1 MADGGLNNSRS
12 AEGKPGKPGKLSH
25 DLLKKFTPDP
35 GLTQGQLLPG
45 PGSRLS
51 SQSLLWSSE
60 DATTSQENFKS
71 KKAASVRIKEPNESE
86 EYLSPSSAD
95 EDMLSDEEAGQE
107 KKKKKRSI
115 KSKLTSPFKRVKS
128 FFKRKK
134 SPTRVKSCEALST
147 EHYTPTDVQTNAGSD
162 DTLRHRT
169 KSEPSLT
176 DTKLNT
182 SFAEPVLDRPHS
194 DLLSN
199 LNTDE
204 LLQGLN
210 KMQGKG
216 QDKSQDSA
224 FEEGAMSSESLHST
238 GTPLDWSLRSS
249 DGGAEAAVS
258 FENIPNVSSIDGL
271 QAARDKIK
279 AAPKHRRPPTR
290 IQAKTSSVSLKN
302 NPVEPHRRSK
312 TDHNHLTNKE
322 CESLEQSSGGG
333 KNSDVASETK
343 LETLEVTC
351 EPSKESVVADLK
363 MKGNDILASL
373 SESPEDAN
381 QNNVRNSTEEQDTLQ
396 AEREKAKEDLIIEST
411 AGNEQ
416 TELSLEE
423 KENENVND
431 EGNKRIDGKG
441 TPQPERV
448 EENEILKEVNGK
460 AELNRPQ
467 LDGNGRSESLQ
478 LFEVK
483 GKAKEVNPRD
493 DHSALRKGR
502 SFISRESNV
511 KAPIIALTELIEK
524 PQQSQEIKEHRQEL
538 SDLQNSTEKQIS
550 GQEESKDSSSSQE
563 ESKDSTSEEIEALS
577 APHVLKKA
585 SNKEEVSGQPAWVQ
599 LANKRRRSQR
609 LSQLI
614 EDGGQECN
622 KASLNTPSSLSSV
635 PAQNNATKKKNDE
648 KDVKPSANVKERP
661 KVPVKPVNLSQ
672 KAPLTKPLPLSKAVN
687 ITEEIRLPS
696 AKPIVQKKPALNNQ
710 LDKCAV
716 CDRRVYQMEK
726 CNFDSS
732 VLHKQCIKCA
742 VCKRLLTVGN
752 FVMAERKVYCKP
764 HAKTVAVSS

>member
-1 MADGGLNNSRS
+1 MHSS
-12 AEGKPGKPGKLSH
+12 SLSF
-25 DLLKKFTPDP
+25 LEFP
-35 GLTQGQLLPG
+35 
-45 PGSRLS
+45 
-51 SQSLLWSSE
+51 
-60 DATTSQENFKS
+60 
-71 KKAASVRIKEPNESE
+71 
-86 EYLSPSSAD
+86 
-95 EDMLSDEEAGQE
+95 
-107 KKKKKRSI
+107 
-115 KSKLTSPFKRVKS
+115 
-128 FFKRKK
+128 
-134 SPTRVKSCEALST
+134 
-147 EHYTPTDVQTNAGSD
+147 
-162 DTLRHRT
+162 
-169 KSEPSLT
+169 
-176 DTKLNT
+176 
-182 SFAEPVLDRPHS
+182 
-194 DLLSN
+194 SN
-199 LNTDE
+199 LFLFT
-204 LLQGLN
+204 
-210 KMQGKG
+210 
-216 QDKSQDSA
+216 
-224 FEEGAMSSESLHST
+224 
-238 GTPLDWSLRSS
+238 
-249 DGGAEAAVS
+249 AAVS

-312 TDHNHLTNKE
+312 TDPNHLT
-322 CESLEQSSGGG
+322 SPEQSSGGG

-431 EGNKRIDGKG
+431 EGNKRIDGKE
-441 TPQPERV
+441 TPQPERE

-483 GKAKEVNPRD
+483 GKSKEVNPRD
-493 DHSALRKGR
+493 DHSALRKGQ
-502 SFISRESNV
+502 SLISRESNV

-524 PQQSQEIKEHRQEL
+524 PQQSQEIKEHRQER

-585 SNKEEVSGQPAWVQ
+585 TNKEEVSGQPAWVQ

-622 KASLNTPSSLSSV
+622 K
-635 PAQNNATKKKNDE
+635 
-648 KDVKPSANVKERP
+648 
-661 KVPVKPVNLSQ
+661 
-672 KAPLTKPLPLSKAVN
+672 
-687 ITEEIRLPS
+687 
-696 AKPIVQKKPALNNQ
+696 
-710 LDKCAV
+710 
-716 CDRRVYQMEK
+716 
-726 CNFDSS
+726 
-732 VLHKQCIKCA
+732 
-742 VCKRLLTVGN
+742 
-752 FVMAERKVYCKP
+752 VMALCLIP
-764 HAKTVAVSS
+764 

>member
-25 DLLKKFTPDP
+25 DLLNKFTPDP

-51 SQSLLWSSE
+51 VQSLLWSSE

-71 KKAASVRIKEPNESE
+71 KKTASVRIKEPNESE

-147 EHYTPTDVQTNAGSD
+147 EHYNPTDVQTNAGSD

-312 TDHNHLTNKE
+312 TDPNHLTNKE
-322 CESLEQSSGGG
+322 GERPEQSSGGG

-363 MKGNDILASL
+363 MKDNDILASL

-431 EGNKRIDGKG
+431 EGNKRIDGKE

-483 GKAKEVNPRD
+483 VKSNEVNPRD

-502 SFISRESNV
+502 SLISRESNV
-511 KAPIIALTELIEK
+511 KAPIIALTEPIEK
-524 PQQSQEIKEHRQEL
+524 PQQSQEIKEHRQER

-550 GQEESKDSSSSQE
+550 GQEESKDSSSSQV

-585 SNKEEVSGQPAWVQ
+585 ANKEEVSGQPAWVQ

-614 EDGGQECN
+614 EDGGQEYN

-648 KDVKPSANVKERP
+648 KDVKPSSNVKERP

-696 AKPIVQKKPALNNQ
+696 AKPIVQKKPALHNQ

>member
-1 MADGGLNNSRS
+1 MHSS
-12 AEGKPGKPGKLSH
+12 SLSF
-25 DLLKKFTPDP
+25 LEFP
-35 GLTQGQLLPG
+35 
-45 PGSRLS
+45 
-51 SQSLLWSSE
+51 
-60 DATTSQENFKS
+60 
-71 KKAASVRIKEPNESE
+71 
-86 EYLSPSSAD
+86 
-95 EDMLSDEEAGQE
+95 
-107 KKKKKRSI
+107 
-115 KSKLTSPFKRVKS
+115 
-128 FFKRKK
+128 
-134 SPTRVKSCEALST
+134 
-147 EHYTPTDVQTNAGSD
+147 
-162 DTLRHRT
+162 
-169 KSEPSLT
+169 
-176 DTKLNT
+176 
-182 SFAEPVLDRPHS
+182 
-194 DLLSN
+194 SN
-199 LNTDE
+199 LFLFT
-204 LLQGLN
+204 
-210 KMQGKG
+210 
-216 QDKSQDSA
+216 
-224 FEEGAMSSESLHST
+224 
-238 GTPLDWSLRSS
+238 
-249 DGGAEAAVS
+249 AAVS

-312 TDHNHLTNKE
+312 TDPNHLTNKE
-322 CESLEQSSGGG
+322 GENPEQSSGGG

-363 MKGNDILASL
+363 MKDNDILASL

-396 AEREKAKEDLIIEST
+396 AEREKEDLIIEST

-431 EGNKRIDGKG
+431 EGNKRIDGKE

-460 AELNRPQ
+460 AELNRPH

-483 GKAKEVNPRD
+483 GKSKEVNPRD
-493 DHSALRKGR
+493 DHSALRKGQ
-502 SFISRESNV
+502 SLISRESNV

-524 PQQSQEIKEHRQEL
+524 PQQSQEIKEHRQER

-585 SNKEEVSGQPAWVQ
+585 TNKEEVSGQPAWVQ

-622 KASLNTPSSLSSV
+622 K
-635 PAQNNATKKKNDE
+635 
-648 KDVKPSANVKERP
+648 
-661 KVPVKPVNLSQ
+661 
-672 KAPLTKPLPLSKAVN
+672 
-687 ITEEIRLPS
+687 
-696 AKPIVQKKPALNNQ
+696 
-710 LDKCAV
+710 
-716 CDRRVYQMEK
+716 
-726 CNFDSS
+726 
-732 VLHKQCIKCA
+732 
-742 VCKRLLTVGN
+742 
-752 FVMAERKVYCKP
+752 VMALCLIP
-764 HAKTVAVSS
+764 

>member
-1 MADGGLNNSRS
+1 MHFSS
-12 AEGKPGKPGKLSH
+12 LSF
-25 DLLKKFTPDP
+25 LEFP
-35 GLTQGQLLPG
+35 
-45 PGSRLS
+45 
-51 SQSLLWSSE
+51 
-60 DATTSQENFKS
+60 
-71 KKAASVRIKEPNESE
+71 
-86 EYLSPSSAD
+86 
-95 EDMLSDEEAGQE
+95 
-107 KKKKKRSI
+107 
-115 KSKLTSPFKRVKS
+115 
-128 FFKRKK
+128 
-134 SPTRVKSCEALST
+134 
-147 EHYTPTDVQTNAGSD
+147 
-162 DTLRHRT
+162 
-169 KSEPSLT
+169 
-176 DTKLNT
+176 
-182 SFAEPVLDRPHS
+182 
-194 DLLSN
+194 SN
-199 LNTDE
+199 LFLFT
-204 LLQGLN
+204 
-210 KMQGKG
+210 
-216 QDKSQDSA
+216 
-224 FEEGAMSSESLHST
+224 
-238 GTPLDWSLRSS
+238 
-249 DGGAEAAVS
+249 AAVS

-312 TDHNHLTNKE
+312 TDPNHLTNKE
-322 CESLEQSSGGG
+322 GEGLEQSPGGG

-363 MKGNDILASL
+363 MKDNDILASL

-416 TELSLEE
+416 TQLSLEE

-431 EGNKRIDGKG
+431 EGNKRIDGKE

-483 GKAKEVNPRD
+483 GKSKEVNPRD
-493 DHSALRKGR
+493 YHSALRKGR
-502 SFISRESNV
+502 SLISRESNV
-511 KAPIIALTELIEK
+511 KAPIIPLTELIEK
-524 PQQSQEIKEHRQEL
+524 PQQSQEIKEHRQER

-550 GQEESKDSSSSQE
+550 GQEESKDSSSSQV

-585 SNKEEVSGQPAWVQ
+585 TNKEEVSGQPAWVQ

-622 KASLNTPSSLSSV
+622 K
-635 PAQNNATKKKNDE
+635 
-648 KDVKPSANVKERP
+648 
-661 KVPVKPVNLSQ
+661 
-672 KAPLTKPLPLSKAVN
+672 
-687 ITEEIRLPS
+687 
-696 AKPIVQKKPALNNQ
+696 
-710 LDKCAV
+710 
-716 CDRRVYQMEK
+716 
-726 CNFDSS
+726 
-732 VLHKQCIKCA
+732 
-742 VCKRLLTVGN
+742 
-752 FVMAERKVYCKP
+752 VMALCLIP
-764 HAKTVAVSS
+764 

>member
-1 MADGGLNNSRS
+1 MHSS
-12 AEGKPGKPGKLSH
+12 SLSFLEFH
-25 DLLKKFTPDP
+25 
-35 GLTQGQLLPG
+35 
-45 PGSRLS
+45 
-51 SQSLLWSSE
+51 
-60 DATTSQENFKS
+60 
-71 KKAASVRIKEPNESE
+71 
-86 EYLSPSSAD
+86 
-95 EDMLSDEEAGQE
+95 
-107 KKKKKRSI
+107 
-115 KSKLTSPFKRVKS
+115 
-128 FFKRKK
+128 
-134 SPTRVKSCEALST
+134 
-147 EHYTPTDVQTNAGSD
+147 
-162 DTLRHRT
+162 
-169 KSEPSLT
+169 
-176 DTKLNT
+176 
-182 SFAEPVLDRPHS
+182 
-194 DLLSN
+194 SN
-199 LNTDE
+199 LFLFT
-204 LLQGLN
+204 
-210 KMQGKG
+210 
-216 QDKSQDSA
+216 
-224 FEEGAMSSESLHST
+224 
-238 GTPLDWSLRSS
+238 
-249 DGGAEAAVS
+249 AAVS

-312 TDHNHLTNKE
+312 TDPNHLTNKE
-322 CESLEQSSGGG
+322 GENPEQSSGGG

-363 MKGNDILASL
+363 MKDNDILASL

-396 AEREKAKEDLIIEST
+396 AEREKEDLIIEST

-431 EGNKRIDGKG
+431 EGNKRIDGKE

-460 AELNRPQ
+460 AELNRPH

-483 GKAKEVNPRD
+483 GKSKEVNPRD
-493 DHSALRKGR
+493 DHSALRKGQ
-502 SFISRESNV
+502 SLISRESNV

-524 PQQSQEIKEHRQEL
+524 PQQSQEIKEHRQER

-585 SNKEEVSGQPAWVQ
+585 TNKEEVSGQPAWVQ

-622 KASLNTPSSLSSV
+622 K
-635 PAQNNATKKKNDE
+635 
-648 KDVKPSANVKERP
+648 
-661 KVPVKPVNLSQ
+661 
-672 KAPLTKPLPLSKAVN
+672 
-687 ITEEIRLPS
+687 
-696 AKPIVQKKPALNNQ
+696 
-710 LDKCAV
+710 
-716 CDRRVYQMEK
+716 
-726 CNFDSS
+726 
-732 VLHKQCIKCA
+732 
-742 VCKRLLTVGN
+742 
-752 FVMAERKVYCKP
+752 VMALCLIP
-764 HAKTVAVSS
+764 

>member
-1 MADGGLNNSRS
+1 MLQHHKKTLNQRKQQVLESRNPMKVKNICRPAVLMRICS
-12 AEGKPGKPGKLSH
+12 RM
-25 DLLKKFTPDP
+25 KK
-35 GLTQGQLLPG
+35 Q
-45 PGSRLS
+45 
-51 SQSLLWSSE
+51 
-60 DATTSQENFKS
+60 A
-71 KKAASVRIKEPNESE
+71 
-86 EYLSPSSAD
+86 
-95 EDMLSDEEAGQE
+95 
-107 KKKKKRSI
+107 KKKEKKRSI

-312 TDHNHLTNKE
+312 TDPNHLTNKE
-322 CESLEQSSGGG
+322 GENPEQSSGGG

-363 MKGNDILASL
+363 MKDNDILASL

-396 AEREKAKEDLIIEST
+396 AEREKEDLIIEST

-416 TELSLEE
+416 TELSVEE

-431 EGNKRIDGKG
+431 EGNKRIDGKE

-460 AELNRPQ
+460 AELNRPH

-483 GKAKEVNPRD
+483 GKSKEVNPRD
-493 DHSALRKGR
+493 DHSALRKGQ
-502 SFISRESNV
+502 SLRESNV
-511 KAPIIALTELIEK
+511 KAPVIALTELIEK
-524 PQQSQEIKEHRQEL
+524 PQQSQEIKEHRQER

-585 SNKEEVSGQPAWVQ
+585 TNKEEVSGQPAWVQ

-622 KASLNTPSSLSSV
+622 K
-635 PAQNNATKKKNDE
+635 
-648 KDVKPSANVKERP
+648 
-661 KVPVKPVNLSQ
+661 
-672 KAPLTKPLPLSKAVN
+672 
-687 ITEEIRLPS
+687 
-696 AKPIVQKKPALNNQ
+696 
-710 LDKCAV
+710 
-716 CDRRVYQMEK
+716 
-726 CNFDSS
+726 
-732 VLHKQCIKCA
+732 
-742 VCKRLLTVGN
+742 
-752 FVMAERKVYCKP
+752 VMALCLIP
-764 HAKTVAVSS
+764 

>member
-25 DLLKKFTPDP
+25 DLLNKFTPDP

-71 KKAASVRIKEPNESE
+71 KKTASVRIKEPNESE

-312 TDHNHLTNKE
+312 TDPNHLTNKE
-322 CESLEQSSGGG
+322 GENPEQSSGGG

-363 MKGNDILASL
+363 MKDNDILASL

-396 AEREKAKEDLIIEST
+396 AEREKEDLIIEST

-431 EGNKRIDGKG
+431 EGNKRIDGKE

-460 AELNRPQ
+460 AELNRPH

-483 GKAKEVNPRD
+483 GKSKEVNPRD
-493 DHSALRKGR
+493 DHSALRKGQ
-502 SFISRESNV
+502 SLISRESNV

-524 PQQSQEIKEHRQEL
+524 PQQSQEIKEHRQER

-585 SNKEEVSGQPAWVQ
+585 TNKEEVSGQPAWVQ

-648 KDVKPSANVKERP
+648 KDVKPSSNVKERP

-716 CDRRVYQMEK
+716 CDKRVYQMEK

-732 VLHKQCIKCA
+732 VLHKKCIKCA

>member
-25 DLLKKFTPDP
+25 DLLNKFTPDP

-71 KKAASVRIKEPNESE
+71 KKTASVRIKEPNESE

-312 TDHNHLTNKE
+312 TDPNHLTNKE
-322 CESLEQSSGGG
+322 GENPEQSSGGG

-363 MKGNDILASL
+363 MKDNDILASL

-396 AEREKAKEDLIIEST
+396 AEREKEDLIIEST
-411 AGNEQ
+411 AGSEQ

-431 EGNKRIDGKG
+431 EGNKRIDGKE

-460 AELNRPQ
+460 AELNRPH

-483 GKAKEVNPRD
+483 GKSKEVNPRD
-493 DHSALRKGR
+493 DHSALRKGQ
-502 SFISRESNV
+502 SLISRESNV

-524 PQQSQEIKEHRQEL
+524 PQQSQEIKEHRQER

-585 SNKEEVSGQPAWVQ
+585 TNKEEVSGQPAWVQ

-648 KDVKPSANVKERP
+648 KDVKPSSNVKERP

-716 CDRRVYQMEK
+716 CDKRVYQMEK

-732 VLHKQCIKCA
+732 VLHKKCIKCA